1 MNRKRTAA
9 AVAVTAL
16 GLLGVP
22 AAADAH
28 GGHDR
33 VRTIEARDDCDPK
46 TFNAILGD
54 GACVG
59 DGDTEFDELIEELI
73 EDGEHGKWDFHA
85 DKATLRRGGSLHVKN
100 TGGEF
105 HTFTEVPRFG
115 GGCVDELNE
124 LLGLEPP
131 LDAEGKPICTDEIF
145 FTTGLP
151 PGGSLPVADLDP
163 GKHRFLCLIHPWM
176 HATVTVENRR

>member
-1 MNRKRTAA
+1 MNRTRTAA

-22 AAADAH
+22 VAADAH
-28 GGHDR
+28 GGHER

-73 EDGEHGKWDFHA
+73 EDGEHGKWEFHA
-85 DKATLRRGGSLHVKN
+85 DKATLRRGGSLLVKN

-105 HTFTEVPRFG
+105 HTFTEVRRFG

-124 LLGLEPP
+124 LLGLEPSP
-131 LDAEGKPICTDEIF
+131 LCEDEEIF
-145 FTTGLP
+145 FTTGLL
-151 PGGSLPVADLDP
+151 PGGTLPVADLSP

-176 HATVTVENRR
+176 HATVTVENRG